1 MSDLLPKNSTQLE
14 KRIAE
19 AVSLHGVDAPIG
31 TVWSPDVCAA
41 ELLPW
46 LAWALSVDEW
56 DLTWTERQKRDAIKA
71 SCSVHQHKGTIGAVI
86 DALGSLGFAV
96 RVQEW
101 FSQSPAGQPYTFK
114 LLIDVDQVGYDING
128 LKKLERVVSASK
140 NLRSHIASIGVSV
153 ATSATEIIAAVSG
166 TGNEIV
172 VGYSAATYPDGAAAI
187 DLMTDAAFAGEEST
201 ISAIDSLHELLNS
214 TMPIAYGW

>member
-19 AVSLHGVDAPIG
+19 TASLYGVDTPIG
-31 TVWSPDVCAA
+31 TVWSPGACAV

-56 DLTWTERQKRDAIKA
+56 DLTWTEQQKRAAIKA
-71 SCSVHQHKGTIGAVI
+71 SCSVHQHKGTIGVVI

-114 LLIDVDQVGYDING
+114 LLIDVDRVGYDING

-140 NLRSHIASIGVSV
+140 NLRSHIDSIDVVVKTAASVM
-153 ATSATEIIAAVSG
+153 IAAASG
-166 TGNEIV
+166 TGAETV
-172 VGYSAATYPDGAAAI
+172 VGYSGATYPGGHVAI

-214 TMPIAYGW
+214 TMPITYGW

>member
-19 AVSLHGVDAPIG
+19 TASLHDVDSPIG

-56 DLTWTERQKRDAIKA
+56 DLAWTERQKRDAIKA

-86 DALGSLGFAV
+86 EALGSLGFTV
-96 RVQEW
+96 RAQEW
-101 FSQSPAGQPYTFK
+101 FNQSPAGQPYTFK
-114 LLIDVDQVGYDING
+114 ILIDVDQIGYDING
-128 LKKLERVVSASK
+128 LKKMERVVSASK
-140 NLRSHIASIGVSV
+140 NLRSHLDSV
-153 ATSATEIIAAVSG
+153 DVAVKTATSVIIAAASG
-166 TGNEIV
+166 AGVETV
-172 VGYSAATYPDGAAAI
+172 VGYSGATYPGGHVAI
-187 DLMTDAAFAGEEST
+187 DLMTDAAFTGEEST